1 MDLLLRCS
9 PATVTF
15 LANSLATDPRYADLL
30 NMFDFFLLPVV
41 NPDGYEFSHTTDRLW
56 RKNRAPNSEAG
67 PLITKTKQK
76 IKNFLMNDV
85 IAEWSQVFGL
95 CRGVDL
101 NRNFGYKWAHK
112 LNVFDPR
119 PASPIPCLE
128 CEVSQHTAGRGC

>member
-67 PLITKTKQK
+67 PLITRSKK
-76 IKNFLMNDV
+76 KNQEFN
-85 IAEWSQVFGL
+85 EL
-95 CRGVDL
+95 CD
-101 NRNFGYKWAHK
+101 
-112 LNVFDPR
+112 
-119 PASPIPCLE
+119 C
-128 CEVSQHTAGRGC
+128 